1 MLYRLTTQALLAGL
15 AVLGVLAYQGK
26 RWALIGLI
34 ALVIVSF
41 PVRSNFSL
49 LYRPCEVGFD
59 WSLAVYSLHNFNNLI
74 LFFAFFLMVAAQL
87 PMQRPRHFVVAIG
100 MTVAMGV
107 IVEVSETMWGRG
119 NCRVR
124 DLIPDVLGALI
135 GVGVVMVRSRTHG
148 SRGE

>member
-1 MLYRLTTQALLAGL
+1 MLYQLTTQALLAGL

-26 RWALIGLI
+26 RWAFIALI
-34 ALVIVSF
+34 ALAIASF
-41 PVRSNFSL
+41 PVRSNFSF

-59 WSLAVYSLHNFNNLI
+59 WSLAVYSLLNFNNVI
-74 LFFAFFLMVAAQL
+74 LFFAFFLMAAAQL
-87 PMQRPRHFVVAIG
+87 PMQRPRHFVVAIA

-124 DLIPDVLGALI
+124 DLIPDGLGALI
-135 GVGVVMVRSRTHG
+135 GAGVVIVQSRTHG
-148 SRGE
+148 SRHE